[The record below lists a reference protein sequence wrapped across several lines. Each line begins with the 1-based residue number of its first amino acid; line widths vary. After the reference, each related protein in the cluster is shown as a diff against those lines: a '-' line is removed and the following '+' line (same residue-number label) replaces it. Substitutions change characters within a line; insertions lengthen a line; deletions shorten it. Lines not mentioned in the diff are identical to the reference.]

1 MACQCPKS
9 ALPHPLNAYHII
21 QTMYQPLTPNRLAV
35 VTDIIWPITTTQFII
50 AFPLLSLLWTALF
63 SIYIGI
69 PVTNPGI
76 FWLVLG
82 MNVLTALILSCS
94 SILGWLWV
102 HGLAMENAV
111 EWDGDEVWVIG
122 CEDEDEDDDMV

>member
-1 MACQCPKS
+1 M
-9 ALPHPLNAYHII
+9 H
-21 QTMYQPLTPNRLAV
+21 QPLTQSHLAV
-35 VTDIIWPITTTQFII
+35 IMDIIWPITMTQFLI

-82 MNVLTALILSCS
+82 MDVLTALIFS
-94 SILGWLWV
+94 SARIVWWLWV
-102 HGLAMENAV
+102 NGLAMESAV
-111 EWDGDEVWVIG
+111 EGDGEEVWVIG
-122 CEDEDEDDDMV
+122 CEDEDRV